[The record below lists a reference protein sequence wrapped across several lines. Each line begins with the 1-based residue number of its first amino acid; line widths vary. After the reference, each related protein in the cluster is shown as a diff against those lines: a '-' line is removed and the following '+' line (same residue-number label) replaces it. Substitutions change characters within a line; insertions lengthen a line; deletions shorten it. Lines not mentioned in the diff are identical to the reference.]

1 MVVSTNVDFFEVT
14 ASLVITFSLTPSVSH
29 SIMFLA
35 AMSSSRSDGVTHSV
49 CSSVPKEFF
58 VVIRR
63 FQGVLCRHKTIWRVI
78 GINREVTPAQK
89 EFGCFEGPRMCQ
101 GCYTVLLGS
110 CQGCFNGYLKRY
122 IMSVSMVIYGC
133 VSVSRVLHEWI
144 KGISWVCKGC
154 FMSESGIFL
163 ECYKGVYWTRN
174 I

>member
-1 MVVSTNVDFFEVT
+1 MTVSLIPCVR
-14 ASLVITFSLTPSVSH
+14 PSV
-29 SIMFLA
+29 
-35 AMSSSRSDGVTHSV
+35 RSF
-49 CSSVPKEFF
+49 VPKEFF

-63 FQGVLCRHKTIWRVI
+63 FQEVLCRHKTILRVI

-133 VSVSRVLHEWI
+133 VSVSRVLHE
-144 KGISWVCKGC
+144 
-154 FMSESGIFL
+154 
-163 ECYKGVYWTRN
+163 
-174 I
+174 

>member
-1 MVVSTNVDFFEVT
+1 MMNDGTISQH
-14 ASLVITFSLTPSVSH
+14 SKIIFSCDEQLKKWRCH
-29 SIMFLA
+29 SF
-35 AMSSSRSDGVTHSV
+35 RVFV
-49 CSSVPKEFF
+49 CSFVPKEFF

-110 CQGCFNGYLKRY
+110 CQGCFNGYLRRY

-163 ECYKGVYWTRN
+163 ECYKDVYWTRN

>member
-1 MVVSTNVDFFEVT
+1 MCQVCSTVVSR
-14 ASLVITFSLTPSVSH
+14 ICQG
-29 SIMFLA
+29 FLA

-49 CSSVPKEFF
+49 RVSVRPFVPKEFF

-63 FQGVLCRHKTIWRVI
+63 FQEVLCRHKTILRVI

-133 VSVSRVLHEWI
+133 VSVSRVLHE
-144 KGISWVCKGC
+144 
-154 FMSESGIFL
+154 
-163 ECYKGVYWTRN
+163 
-174 I
+174 

>member
-1 MVVSTNVDFFEVT
+1 MTVSLIPCVRLF
-14 ASLVITFSLTPSVSH
+14 
-29 SIMFLA
+29 
-35 AMSSSRSDGVTHSV
+35 
-49 CSSVPKEFF
+49 VPKEFF

-63 FQGVLCRHKTIWRVI
+63 FQGVLCRHKTILRVI

-110 CQGCFNGYLKRY
+110 CQGCFNEYLKRY